1 MPKNKKNDT
10 TVSIQQ
16 LKDDINTFVKER
28 EWDQFHS
35 PKNLSMAIAI
45 EAAELMEEFRF
56 MSCSDSVQKVAED
69 KAKVANELADIAIA
83 TLSFCNLYD
92 IDLSSAIE
100 KKLVINAQKYPVEL
114 SKGSNKKYDHYQKS
128 LNKNQN

>member
-10 TVSIQQ
+10 AVSIQQ
-16 LKDDINTFVKER
+16 LKDAINIFVKER

-56 MSCSDSVQKVAED
+56 MSCAESVQKVAED
-69 KAKVANELADIAIA
+69 KENKEKVAHELADIVIA

-92 IDLSSAIE
+92 IDLSSSIE
-100 KKLVINAQKYPVEL
+100 KKLAINAKKYPVQL
-114 SKGSNKKYDHYQKS
+114 SKGSNKKYHHYQKRTI
-128 LNKNQN
+128 